1 MADIDKTKFIQTYG
15 IDDDNF
21 LAYLNKF
28 ATLKKIVGMER
39 LDVISK
45 EKLNHLYNR
54 FIYYNSLGHNL
65 DTIIE
70 ETTPDIRSLF
80 FFNGDG
86 YFEYKLPVANTTIVN
101 SSFARVCISGRI
113 CEVKIQF
120 GCLKALNQNDLIFD
134 LVPSPYIDSSFNLF
148 SKTGTNGLFKID
160 NDGIKVGSNSIP
172 VSNEFIGTFTY
183 IIKK

>member
-28 ATLKKIVGMER
+28 ATLKKIVDMGN
-39 LDVISK
+39 LNVIPK

-54 FIYYNSLGHNL
+54 YIYYKSLGHDLN
-65 DTIIE
+65 TIVE
-70 ETTPDIRSLF
+70 ETTPKIRELF

-86 YFEYKLPVANTTIVN
+86 YFEYNLPVSNTTSVTDVY
-101 SSFARVCISGRI
+101 SRVTISGRTSQI
-113 CEVKIQF
+113 KIYF
-120 GCLKALNQNDLIFD
+120 KTTNTIPKGTYIFELIPAPF
-134 LVPSPYIDSSFNLF
+134 SSFNTNINY
-148 SKTGTNGLFKID
+148 SNTNVSSYIDDNGLTITSD
-160 NDGIKVGSNSIP
+160 IPTNTTVAGII
-172 VSNEFIGTFTY
+172 TY

>member
-28 ATLKKIVGMER
+28 KTLKKIVGMER
-39 LDVISK
+39 LDIIPK
-45 EKLNHLYNR
+45 ESVRHLYNT

-65 DTIIE
+65 DTIVD
-70 ETTPDIRSLF
+70 ETTPKVRELF

-86 YFEYKLPVANTTIVN
+86 YFEYNLPVANTTNVTDN
-101 SSFARVCISGRI
+101 YSRVTISGRTCQI
-113 CEVKIQF
+113 KIYF
-120 GCLKALNQNDLIFD
+120 KTTNTIPKNTKIFELIPAPF
-134 LVPSPYIDSSFNLF
+134 SSFNTNINYSNTNF
-148 SKTGTNGLFKID
+148 SIYIDDNGLAITSD
-160 NDGIKVGSNSIP
+160 IPTNTTVAGSI
-172 VSNEFIGTFTY
+172 TY